1 MLTPE
6 HQDIAG
12 QAAGLRRMRSAKPVK
27 VITVTGGKGGVGK
40 TNISANLAVAM
51 SMLGRRVM
59 LLDADLGL
67 ANIDVLLGLQPS
79 HSLAD
84 VVSGARRLEEVIV
97 TGPAGIRV
105 IPGASGLSDMANLT
119 PAQHAGIVNAFS
131 ELTEDLDALIVDT
144 AAGLS
149 ESVLRFCEA
158 GNEVLVVVCDE
169 PTSITDAYALI
180 KVLSTERGVS
190 RFRIITNMTHQGG
203 DGRHLF
209 EKLLRVTERFLQ
221 VTLDHAGSIPVRRPR
236 LARRAAAD
244 AFCDV
249 VPHQSCRIR
258 PQETGPAC
266 RYLGRAPRG
275 TRQYRVLR
283 GAPDPGTAMAGRR
296 HRHDPRKPLC
306 NGRRALARRARAGA
320 RPAGE
325 AHRESPAWPPA
336 AWHGHG
342 RPDPG
347 RTDRTARCRASV
359 LAGKGREFRD
369 LRKHPGARCDA
380 G

>member
-1 MLTPE
+1 MG
-6 HQDIAG
+6 IAG
-12 QAAGLRRMRSAKPVK
+12 QAAGLRRMRNTRPVK
-27 VITVTGGKGGVGK
+27 VLTVTGGKGGIGK

-105 IPGASGLSDMANLT
+105 IPGASGLSDMAKLT
-119 PAQHAGIVNAFS
+119 PAQHAGIVHAFS

-149 ESVLRFCEA
+149 EGVLRFCEA

-221 VTLDHAGSIPVRRPR
+221 VTLDHAGSIPYDDRVWRAVQLQTPFVTSFPTS
-236 LARRAAAD
+236 LAASALKKLALRADSWEEPRAARGNIE
-244 AFCDV
+244 FFV
-249 VPHQSCRIR
+249 ERLIR
-258 PQETGPAC
+258 AQ
-266 RYLGRAPRG
+266 
-275 TRQYRVLR
+275 Q
-283 GAPDPGTAMAGRR
+283 
-296 HRHDPRKPLC
+296 
-306 NGRRALARRARAGA
+306 AREIAQA
-320 RPAGE
+320 
-325 AHRESPAWPPA
+325 
-336 AWHGHG
+336 
-342 RPDPG
+342 
-347 RTDRTARCRASV
+347 
-359 LAGKGREFRD
+359 
-369 LRKHPGARCDA
+369 
-380 G
+380 

>member
-6 HQDIAG
+6 HRDIAG
-12 QAAGLRRMRSAKPVK
+12 QAAGLRRMRNTKPVK

-40 TNISANLAVAM
+40 TNISANLAIAM

-119 PAQHAGIVNAFS
+119 PAQHAGIIHAFS

-149 ESVLRFCEA
+149 EGVLRFCEA

-180 KVLSTERGVS
+180 KILSTERGVS

-221 VTLDHAGSIPVRRPR
+221 VTLDHAGSIPYDDRVWRAVQLQTPFVTSFPTS
-236 LARRAAAD
+236 LAASALKKLALRADSWEEPRAA
-244 AFCDV
+244 
-249 VPHQSCRIR
+249 
-258 PQETGPAC
+258 
-266 RYLGRAPRG
+266 RG
-275 TRQYRVLR
+275 NIEFFVERLLR
-283 GAPDPGTAMAGRR
+283 
-296 HRHDPRKPLC
+296 
-306 NGRRALARRARAGA
+306 
-320 RPAGE
+320 
-325 AHRESPAWPPA
+325 SQQ
-336 AWHGHG
+336 
-342 RPDPG
+342 
-347 RTDRTARCRASV
+347 
-359 LAGKGREFRD
+359 GREI
-369 LRKHPGARCDA
+369 AQA
-380 G
+380 